1 MISDSAADKRAD
13 DSYLFDLD
21 NRVRN
26 IFKMGWVTYNF
37 NYCSKLS
44 LGMI

>member
-21 NRVRN
+21 NRVSS
-26 IFKMGWVTYNF
+26 IFGVILIINK
-37 NYCSKLS
+37 K
-44 LGMI
+44 